1 MRAIVYLWFKR
12 FLILAWLVAT
22 TIFTIDANE
31 VEGIKNDYLADFIAA
46 ILVFNLIPWLVI
58 NRKRKKRKKA
68 SRKITD
74 DAEVYDPRKST
85 TYILISL
92 VVIVGAAAGIYVW
105 ADKQVANLAESP
117 TATFIDTYE
126 KGAADPKIA
135 WTQVTERNAIPM
147 TWHTCKKI
155 KVFVNPGEVKSAVD
169 DVKQV
174 IDQVNQLTSLNF
186 YYAGLSEQQ
195 AFVDMRNE
203 REVLIGFYSEQDAP
217 TPAKFGKAI
226 GIASGQPSFTA
237 ITSGNIGI
245 RTPAYNKANKKLRQQ
260 VLLHEFGHVLGLD
273 HVTTK
278 KDVMYPEAYGTKI
291 DFNQET
297 KAYFLAHPGCEKK

>member
-1 MRAIVYLWFKR
+1 MRQIAYLWFKR
-12 FLILAWLVAT
+12 VLLLAWLIAT

-31 VEGIKNDYLADFIAA
+31 VEGIKNDYVADFIAA
-46 ILVFNLIPWLVI
+46 ILLFNLIPWLVI
-58 NRKRKKRKKA
+58 NRKRKKRKRA
-68 SRKITD
+68 SQKITD

-92 VVIVGAAAGIYVW
+92 VVIVGVAAGFYMW

-117 TATFIDTYE
+117 TATFLDSYQ
-126 KGAADPKIA
+126 KGAEDPKIA

-203 REVLIGFYSEQDAP
+203 LEVLIGFYNEKDAP
-217 TPAKFGKAI
+217 TSTKFGKAI
-226 GIASGQPSFTA
+226 GIASGQPTFTA

-245 RTPAYNKANKKLRQQ
+245 RTPAYSKTNKKIRQQ

-278 KDVMYPEAYGTKI
+278 NDVMYKEVSGGKV
-291 DFNQET
+291 DFNKET
-297 KAYFLAHPGCEKK
+297 KAYFLTHPGCEKK